1 MEEAAI
7 FTETAI
13 VAEGNKIG
21 AKHGFLFCSCVADP
35 NIVGNRGLS
44 SAFKF
49 DNAFSLKVRD
59 LVC

>member
-1 MEEAAI
+1 MEKPAF
-7 FTETAI
+7 FTKTAV

-21 AKHGFLFCSCVADP
+21 AKRGLLFCSCVVNS

-44 SAFKF
+44 SAFEF

-59 LVC
+59 LGY